1 MRKSASDKEKKQGTG
16 TMCEKNISVVDVQ
29 EYSWEQVNTKVSE
42 GKSGTDAYQY
52 TEQLCVIGET
62 HYCKVLLSNK

>member
-52 TEQLCVIGET
+52 TE
-62 HYCKVLLSNK
+62 